1 MLTTLKQPHYIYLLK
16 DVQVE
21 KEFGTFVLI
30 IFRKLIRK
38 TLKMICAFLS
48 TYGPLLLNVNF
59 TPVDQLQ
66 DEHTMNKRI
75 RKKQENAF
83 VEGRGIRAAVKLKR
97 SSFRSVFFFKLY
109 LLGISRILG
118 NTDLLVKPSICSLN
132 QFR

>member
-21 KEFGTFVLI
+21 KEFGTFVPI

-97 SSFRSVFFFKLY
+97 SSFRSVFF
-109 LLGISRILG
+109 
-118 NTDLLVKPSICSLN
+118 
-132 QFR
+132 

>member
-21 KEFGTFVLI
+21 KEFGTFVPI

-48 TYGPLLLNVNF
+48 TYGPLLLNVSF

-97 SSFRSVFFFKLY
+97 SSFRSVFFLNCICLVFQGY
-109 LLGISRILG
+109 LGIRTFL
-118 NTDLLVKPSICSLN
+118 
-132 QFR
+132 

>member
-21 KEFGTFVLI
+21 KEFGTFVPI

-97 SSFRSVFFFKLY
+97 SSFRSGFFLNCICLVFQGY
-109 LLGISRILG
+109 LGIRTFL
-118 NTDLLVKPSICSLN
+118 
-132 QFR
+132 